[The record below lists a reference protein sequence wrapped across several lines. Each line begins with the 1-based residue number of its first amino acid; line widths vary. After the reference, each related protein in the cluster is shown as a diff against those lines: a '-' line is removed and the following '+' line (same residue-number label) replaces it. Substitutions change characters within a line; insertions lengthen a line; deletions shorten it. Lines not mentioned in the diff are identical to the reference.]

1 MNFKQ
6 FFLERKEGPHHHSI
20 KRLTSIGDGG
30 IHKSDGSIKSLS
42 MIAAVHKKKKDANLE
57 AAKKGNRR
65 YITNVEA
72 AKHAHNAQSELS
84 KLTPRGIRLN
94 SAHAATLYFCPIRKQ
109 YYIE

>member
-6 FFLERKEGPHHHSI
+6 FFLERKSGPHHLSVTRI
-20 KRLTSIGDGG
+20 TSMPDGG
-30 IHKSDGSIKSLS
+30 INKNGKIKSL
-42 MIAAVHKKKKDANLE
+42 ALVANVHKKKKDAKLE

-72 AKHAHNAQSELS
+72 AEYARNAQSELS
-84 KLTPRGIRLN
+84 KLTPKGIGLN
-94 SAHAATLYFCPIRKQ
+94 SAHAATLYFCPIKKQ